1 MPMKRNAKSN
11 VQRTKNVRDLRE
23 FGINGAWDAGNEGF
37 LVDVIATTATSVL
50 GHLVLERLKV

>member
-1 MPMKRNAKSN
+1 MKRNAKSN